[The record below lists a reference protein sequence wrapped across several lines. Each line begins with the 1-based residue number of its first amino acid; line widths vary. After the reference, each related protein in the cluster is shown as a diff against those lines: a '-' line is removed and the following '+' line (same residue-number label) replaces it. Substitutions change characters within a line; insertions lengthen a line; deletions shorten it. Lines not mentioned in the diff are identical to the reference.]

1 MLERSG
7 FGTELAEY
15 DGAAGDPDSMKRAMS
30 NEFLHALAAVGSPSD
45 VRDGVR
51 GYLEAGATSP
61 CVSPIA
67 RTDFDATLRAAAPT
81 PEHPRFGWSGAGVQ
95 AIARR
100 SRLGTQGGAVPG
112 TANPE
117 DLKPGAARMA

>member
-1 MLERSG
+1 MPAVPAAATDDVRAAHEVLRGDLIPYFALPFYRAMLERSG

-30 NEFLHALAAVGSPSD
+30 NEFLHALASVGSPSD

-67 RTDFDATLRAAAPT
+67 RTDFDATLRAAAPN
-81 PEHPRFGWSGAGVQ
+81 A
-95 AIARR
+95 
-100 SRLGTQGGAVPG
+100 
-112 TANPE
+112 
-117 DLKPGAARMA
+117 